1 LSAATERREEL
12 AEGTLNKARTGIW
25 GFDEVLN
32 GGFARNRMYL
42 IEGLPGT
49 GKTTLAMQ
57 FLLEGVRQGER
68 VLYVTLSE
76 TAEELRASAA
86 SHGWSLEGV
95 EIFELTPPESLLDGS
110 QQQSLLYSSD
120 LELGETTRTVFT
132 ELERVR
138 PDRAVLDSLAELR
151 LLAQDSLRFRRQIL
165 ALKHYFASHRA
176 TVLTLDDMSSGQR
189 DRDVHSLAHG
199 VVRLEELAPIYGAER
214 RRLRIVKYRGT
225 KFRGGYH
232 DFSIVTGGVEV
243 FPRLVAAEHRRDVA
257 REVLGSGTEELDNL
271 LGGGLVYGSS
281 TLVLGPAGS
290 GKTLIALSFAQAAI
304 KRGELASLFLFEED
318 PGTLASRARG
328 VGMRLDESMKSGRLA
343 VEQVDAAELSPG
355 EFAQRVRNS
364 VEQKGARVVVIDSLN
379 GYQLAMPEDKFLI
392 LHMHELLSYLNRR
405 GVLTL
410 LTVAQH
416 GIVGEDMKA
425 PVDVT
430 YLSDTVIML
439 RFFEATGRVRRAI
452 SIVKRRAGP
461 HEQSIREL
469 QITSEGMKLG
479 APLAEFQGVLQGIP
493 RYTGASGKLLG
504 GEDD

>member
-1 LSAATERREEL
+1 
-12 AEGTLNKARTGIW
+12 
-25 GFDEVLN
+25 
-32 GGFARNRMYL
+32 
-42 IEGLPGT
+42 
-49 GKTTLAMQ
+49 
-57 FLLEGVRQGER
+57 
-68 VLYVTLSE
+68 
-76 TAEELRASAA
+76 
-86 SHGWSLEGV
+86 
-95 EIFELTPPESLLDGS
+95 
-110 QQQSLLYSSD
+110 
-120 LELGETTRTVFT
+120 
-132 ELERVR
+132 
-138 PDRAVLDSLAELR
+138 
-151 LLAQDSLRFRRQIL
+151 
-165 ALKHYFASHRA
+165 
-176 TVLTLDDMSSGQR
+176 
-189 DRDVHSLAHG
+189 
-199 VVRLEELAPIYGAER
+199 
-214 RRLRIVKYRGT
+214 
-225 KFRGGYH
+225 
-232 DFSIVTGGVEV
+232 
-243 FPRLVAAEHRRDVA
+243 
-257 REVLGSGTEELDNL
+257 
-271 LGGGLVYGSS
+271 
-281 TLVLGPAGS
+281 
-290 GKTLIALSFAQAAI
+290 
-304 KRGELASLFLFEED
+304 
-318 PGTLASRARG
+318 
-328 VGMRLDESMKSGRLA
+328 MKSGRLA